1 MLSVLHMKAVRH
13 VPNPRFVVTMSAVGE
28 VDETPA
34 GSRIREVHAAATHQ
48 PLVHAIKEQ
57 Y

>member
-1 MLSVLHMKAVRH
+1 MKAVRH

-34 GSRIREVHAAATHQ
+34 GSRIREVHVAATHQ
-48 PLVHAIKEQ
+48 PLVHVIEGKTVLNVP
-57 Y
+57 